1 MLTQINAHFGVDI
14 HNPHHFGCASGSM
27 DAGPNWLVS
36 LLGLGVRVSRTLFFA
51 PKSRTISNV
60 IDPYKYFCNA
70 P

>member
-36 LLGLGVRVSRTLFFA
+36 LLGLGVRLQRTLFFCLR
-51 PKSRTISNV
+51 KSFTNGCINYS
-60 IDPYKYFCNA
+60 A
-70 P
+70 MHQS